1 MTGKLRRIS
10 TSSHIIVEVSAYTS
24 FLPLMYTGAEFD
36 DRVHKK
42 DPSKPKVTRR
52 VFDPK
57 INDAVDKLAE
67 PFLLDS
73 SGNKVLNQV
82 AFDELWPT
90 LRVLARCQPE
100 DKVCMNNLPS
110 H

>member
-1 MTGKLRRIS
+1 MLS
-10 TSSHIIVEVSAYTS
+10 
-24 FLPLMYTGAEFD
+24 TGAEFD

-52 VFDPK
+52 VFDAK

-73 SGNKVLNQV
+73 SGNKVLDQV
-82 AFDELWPT
+82 AFDDLWPT

-100 DKVCMNNLPS
+100 DKVCICIMGAHVEDLLS
-110 H
+110 